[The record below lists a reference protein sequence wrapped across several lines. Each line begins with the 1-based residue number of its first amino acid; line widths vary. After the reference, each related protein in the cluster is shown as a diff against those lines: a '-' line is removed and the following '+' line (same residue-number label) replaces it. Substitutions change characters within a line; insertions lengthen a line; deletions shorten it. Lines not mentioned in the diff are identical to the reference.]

1 MSSGYKLIGYGL
13 TFLGATI
20 VARAAAGAG
29 TPTSGDLYFDNFQVK
44 KPFSSTVFDD
54 ATVQK
59 VHFSFDGSSTF
70 TLATPVLVAD
80 LGKSANADGLIF
92 APNGN
97 LLIGGSTTGK
107 IEQITTSGT
116 VVGFVNVAN
125 TNPYH
130 LTLSPNGTTI
140 YSGGSTSLLQGGDAP
155 GPLGITPFFSDG
167 AGHNISG
174 DDTLLTQLAFD
185 KSGHVYYTSS
195 PDTGVG
201 SVGTFNLATLTT
213 TRHIMGLPAAHGITF
228 DPFTGD
234 LMVSGNSHITQIDP
248 TTFNVVSDLD
258 VSGMAVNMLDQVYV
272 DGHGHLF
279 AGDNGQVN
287 IFTGVGTKGK
297 LVFIDYSGG
306 KHQIGDAGS
315 FVAANPLVLA
325 LDDIAPVSALLPGD
339 ANFDGNVGFDDLVTV
354 ARHYGQSGSWISG
367 DFDADGKTDFNDL
380 VIVARNYGHSL
391 TAAELNSLDP
401 SVRAD
406 VEAAFA
412 QVPEPSSLV
421 LVFVPALACLR
432 RRRLS

>member
-1 MSSGYKLIGYGL
+1 MFSKYKRVGCGL
-13 TFLGATI
+13 TFLAAM
-20 VARAAAGAG
+20 VVVRAAAGAG
-29 TPTSGDLYFDNFQVK
+29 TATSGDLYFDNFQVRN
-44 KPFSSTVFDD
+44 PLSGHVYDD
-54 ATVQK
+54 AAVQK
-59 VHFSFDGSSTF
+59 VHFSFDGASNF
-70 TLATPVLVAD
+70 TLATPTLVAD

-116 VVGFVNVAN
+116 VVGFVNVAG

-140 YSGGSTSLLQGGDAP
+140 YSGGSTSLFQGGDTP

-167 AGHNISG
+167 AGHAISG
-174 DDTLLTQLAFD
+174 DDSALTQLAFD
-185 KSGHVYYTSS
+185 KQGNVYYTSS

-213 TRHIMGLPAAHGITF
+213 TRHISGLPAAHGITY

-234 LMVSGNSHITQIDP
+234 LMVSGNSHIAQIDP
-248 TTFNVVSDLD
+248 KTFNVVSDLD
-258 VSGMAVNMLDQVYV
+258 LSSKGVNMLDQVYV

-287 IFTGVGTKGK
+287 LFTGAGTKGK

-306 KHQIGDAGS
+306 THQIGDAAS
-315 FVAANPLVLA
+315 FVAANDLVLA

-339 ANFDGNVGFDDLVTV
+339 ANFDGNVSFDDLVTV
-354 ARHYGQSGSWISG
+354 ARNYGKTGSWING
-367 DFDADGKTDFNDL
+367 DFDGDGTIDFSDL

-391 TAAELNSLDP
+391 TTAELNAIDP
-401 SVRAD
+401 AVRAD

-421 LVFVPALACLR
+421 SVFVPALACLR
-432 RRRLS
+432 RRRRP